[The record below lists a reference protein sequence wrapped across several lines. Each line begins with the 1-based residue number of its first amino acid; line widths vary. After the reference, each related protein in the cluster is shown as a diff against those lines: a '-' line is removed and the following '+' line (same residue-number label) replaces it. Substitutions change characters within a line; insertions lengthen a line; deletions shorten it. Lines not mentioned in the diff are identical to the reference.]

1 MQPKKEEKIKKH
13 IIDHLTWDASVNV
26 NDVNVTVKNGKVE
39 LRGTVQNYTA
49 RLAAERN
56 AFHVQGVE
64 DVKNYLEIKFPATQ
78 TLPTDEE
85 ISKNIRS
92 ILEWNSHIDPSEI
105 QVKTFNN
112 LVTLEGNVNSYW
124 EKYVIGEIVN
134 AVRGVLEV
142 KNSIIVRPKLETID
156 INIKSD
162 IESAFERT
170 NLINEDNIDVS
181 VDTGMVTLEGAVS
194 NFFVKTQAHNI
205 AMYTSGVV
213 DVVDKLT
220 VK

>member
-1 MQPKKEEKIKKH
+1 MQPEREEKIKQH
-13 IIDHLTWDASVNV
+13 IVDHLTWDASVNA
-26 NDVNVTVKNGKVE
+26 NDINVTVKNGKVE
-39 LRGTVQNYTA
+39 LRGTVQNSTA
-49 RLAAERN
+49 RQVAERN
-56 AFHVQGVE
+56 AFHVHGVE
-64 DVKNYLEIKFPATQ
+64 DVSNYLEIKFPTTQ

-85 ISKNIRS
+85 ISENITS
-92 ILEWNSHIDPSEI
+92 ILKWNSHIDASEI
-105 QVKTFNN
+105 QAKTHNN
-112 LVTLEGNVNSYW
+112 LVTLEGNVGSYW
-124 EKYVIGEIVN
+124 EKYVIRDIVN
-134 AVRGVLEV
+134 AVRGVLDV
-142 KNSIIVRPKLETID
+142 KNNITVRPKLETRD

-205 AMYTSGVV
+205 AIYTSGVV

>member
-1 MQPKKEEKIKKH
+1 MQPEKEEKIKKH
-13 IIDHLTWDASVNV
+13 IIDHLTWDASVNA
-26 NDVNVTVKNGKVE
+26 NDINVTVKNGKVE
-39 LRGTVQNYTA
+39 LRGTVQNSTA
-49 RLAAERN
+49 RMAAERN

-64 DVKNYLEIKFPATQ
+64 DVKNYLEIKFPVTQ

-85 ISKNIRS
+85 ISENITS
-92 ILEWNSHIDPSEI
+92 ILKWNSHIDASEI

-112 LVTLEGNVNSYW
+112 LVTLEGNVGSYW
-124 EKYVIGEIVN
+124 EKYVISEIVN

-142 KNSIIVRPKLETID
+142 KNNIIVRPKLETRD

-170 NLINEDNIDVS
+170 NLINDNNIDVS
-181 VDTGMVTLEGAVS
+181 VDTGMVTLKGAVS

-205 AMYTSGVV
+205 AIYTSGVV